1 LLEEPAKPIFDVR
14 DLDLFEG
21 SFLDPEEQATQ
32 HGYQVDDFHNHF
44 ADWEQK
50 DPHLHVKN

>member
-21 SFLDPEEQATQ
+21 SFLDPQEQATQ